1 MKIGLVTDCLGGQS
15 FDELLDSCVKLGI
28 EQVEL
33 GVFEDNPRARHLY
46 EKLGFQEQG
55 RTLRAFRLKDGT
67 YRDEIQ
73 MVKFL

>member
-1 MKIGLVTDCLGGQS
+1 M
-15 FDELLDSCVKLGI
+15 
-28 EQVEL
+28 
-33 GVFEDNPRARHLY
+33 FEDNPRARHLY

-67 YRDEIQ
+67 CRDEIQ

>member
-1 MKIGLVTDCLGGQS
+1 M
-15 FDELLDSCVKLGI
+15 I
-28 EQVEL
+28 EAALRQAKENGFAQVEL
-33 GVFEDNPRARHLY
+33 GVFEDNSRARHLY

>member
-33 GVFEDNPRARHLY
+33 GVGNWSSAPQVDL
-46 EKLGFQEQG
+46 
-55 RTLRAFRLKDGT
+55 DGLLESEVK
-67 YRDEIQ
+67 RD
-73 MVKFL
+73 

>member
-33 GVFEDNPRARHLY
+33 GVGNWSSAPHVDLDGLLESEVKRD
-46 EKLGFQEQG
+46 EMKGK
-55 RTLRAFRLKDGT
+55 LKDHGLSIS
-67 YRDEIQ
+67 E
-73 MVKFL
+73 FNC

>member
-1 MKIGLVTDCLGGQS
+1 MALNRSSSACSRTIPAPGT
-15 FDELLDSCVKLGI
+15 
-28 EQVEL
+28 
-33 GVFEDNPRARHLY
+33 LY